1 MILRFSVLCW
11 FTILSIIIDK
21 YIGYSIN
28 NLSLPVPALSSLSLP
43 LLGWNLLSFLPL
55 STTMS
60 SYYNN
65 QSQGYENNNTG
76 YGGDMGGTGPGGMG
90 GDKNGKGSTLP
101 VYNSN
106 YGQRYD
112 GFQNPNNSM
121 SLAHPSYGQSLQ
133 QRPNVKVFEVR
144 FKCTKGDF
152 VLPDSMQVQRGD
164 FVKVEA
170 DRGYDIGIIFERKNV
185 GMVMQVPSKRILGH
199 VSAEEMAILPHK
211 INEETQAVIIC
222 RQMASQ
228 RGLVITIADVEF
240 QFDRNKLT
248 VIFASEG
255 RVDFRELVRDMFA
268 FFRIRIWMQK
278 VSPSE
283 AVALMELAASDGF
296 DYAPNGNDASDIGN
310 FSKSQ
315 SGLNNA
321 DMMGLAPPLTKR
333 PLAFQRIE
341 SENSNSSGMS
351 TPSLF
356 SSSGCDSPPMTAGY
370 PRVRQTSPPSLH
382 LNLEP
387 TSHSQ
392 TFF

>member
-1 MILRFSVLCW
+1 
-11 FTILSIIIDK
+11 
-21 YIGYSIN
+21 
-28 NLSLPVPALSSLSLP
+28 
-43 LLGWNLLSFLPL
+43 
-55 STTMS
+55 MS
-60 SYYNN
+60 SFYNN
-65 QSQGYENNNTG
+65 QSQGYDNTSG
-76 YGGDMGGTGPGGMG
+76 YGSDVSGGGRGGGGGG
-90 GDKNGKGSTLP
+90 GDNNLGSGSTLP

-106 YGQRYD
+106 YSQRFE
-112 GFQNPNNSM
+112 GFQNPSNPM
-121 SLAHPSYGQSLQ
+121 SLAPAYSQSFQ

-185 GMVMQVPSKRILGH
+185 SMGMQVPNKRILGH

-211 INEETQAVIIC
+211 INEETQAVVIC

-296 DYAPNGNDASDIGN
+296 DYAPNGNNGGDTIN
-310 FSKSQ
+310 FGKLQ
-315 SGLNNA
+315 TPKGGLIKT

-333 PLAFQRIE
+333 PHAFQRIE

-351 TPSLF
+351 TPSLY
-356 SSSGCDSPPMTAGY
+356 SSGCDSPPMTTAF
-370 PRVRQTSPPSLH
+370 PRTRQTSPPSLH
-382 LNLEP
+382 LNLES

-392 TFF
+392 SFF